1 MSDALLLEPPTE
13 EAFIANLHQRFK
25 RDLIYTYIGTV
36 VVSVNPYKKLALYC
50 PDVIQA
56 YEKCSMF
63 ELPPHIYALADN
75 AYTSLKDRN
84 QDQCVII
91 TGESGG
97 GKTEASKLV
106 MQYVAAVSG
115 RDEEVGAIKE
125 HILRSTPIL
134 EAFGNAKTHRNDN
147 SSRFGKY
154 MDIEFDFKGDPVGGV
169 ITNYL
174 LEKSR
179 VISHTQGE
187 RNFHFFYQLLSGAEV
202 HLLKSLKLQRNTEN
216 YSILKHSRCSQLESM
231 DDRSYFALTKRS
243 MEALGMSPSEVH
255 AVFQVV
261 AVVLKLGNVE
271 FQPRAN
277 IDDTES
283 CALLNEYELYEICE
297 LLRVDFAFLHSA
309 LTQKMVETRHDV
321 AVTDLSAN
329 EATYSKN
336 ALCKALYSRLFTW
349 LVSRINDSIRAK
361 RLGKRKCLGI
371 LDIYGFEVLEKNC
384 FEQFVINYCNEKLEQ
399 LFIVLTLKQEQEEYV
414 REGIQWEH
422 IDYFNNA
429 IICDLIEKNNHGILA
444 MLDEECL
451 RPGPATDE
459 SFLYKLTKVC
469 QDSPYFESKGCKNL
483 TGADVSLPPQCFRL
497 RHYAGAVTYSV
508 VGFIDKNNDHLY
520 RDLSQAMY
528 SCDHPLM
535 KVLFPEGNPKRTTLK
550 RPTTTATQ
558 FKISIGALVK
568 NLQAKTPNYVRCIK
582 PNELKQP
589 MIFEMALVQHQV
601 RYLGLMENLRVRRA
615 GFAFSQDYVEFLERY
630 KLLSVRTWPQWT
642 GLPAEGVTLLLRDL
656 PIHPSEYLFGRTK
669 IFIKSHRTVCELEE
683 FRRERLNEL
692 AILIQKTWRGY
703 VMRERF
709 LRMRESQVVLS
720 SNYKCWKARREF
732 LRKRQAATTIA
743 AYYRGWKARQEFERR
758 KNLLT
763 REEFHGVRQARKRE
777 CAARVLG
784 RSYRLYKRR
793 RYLLWLARNLPSD
806 SPADRSWPPAP
817 RFLQQTSHLLRKLH
831 HKWRCTRYKQ
841 KLDQTAR
848 NRMREKMT
856 ASIIFK
862 DNKASYPKS
871 VSHPF
876 RGDYVRLRQN
886 VKWKRLSDET
896 GDQYIVFADIISKIT
911 RSSGKCVQT
920 LFVVSTNAMLIMDQR
935 TLQIKYRIPV
945 TDIYRISLSP
955 FLDDIAVFHIRTTE
969 ATRKKGDFIFETG
982 HVIEIVTKLFLVIQ
996 NATGKAPEVNFSTE
1010 FEVNFGK
1017 DTGVLAFR
1025 CTSMGDHHPGQ
1036 IRIYRKGN
1044 RMEVLL

>member
-1 MSDALLLEPPTE
+1 MS
-13 EAFIANLHQRFK
+13 
-25 RDLIYTYIGTV
+25 
-36 VVSVNPYKKLALYC
+36 
-50 PDVIQA
+50 
-56 YEKCSMF
+56 
-63 ELPPHIYALADN
+63 
-75 AYTSLKDRN
+75 
-84 QDQCVII
+84 
-91 TGESGG
+91 
-97 GKTEASKLV
+97 
-106 MQYVAAVSG
+106 
-115 RDEEVGAIKE
+115 
-125 HILRSTPIL
+125 
-134 EAFGNAKTHRNDN
+134 
-147 SSRFGKY
+147 
-154 MDIEFDFKGDPVGGV
+154 
-169 ITNYL
+169 
-174 LEKSR
+174 
-179 VISHTQGE
+179 QG
-187 RNFHFFYQLLSGAEV
+187 
-202 HLLKSLKLQRNTEN
+202 
-216 YSILKHSRCSQLESM
+216 
-231 DDRSYFALTKRS
+231 
-243 MEALGMSPSEVH
+243 EVH

-309 LTQKMVETRHDV
+309 LTQKTVETRHEV
-321 AVTDLSAN
+321 AVADLSAN

-349 LVSRINDSIRAK
+349 LVGRINDSIRAK
-361 RLGKRKCLGI
+361 RLGRRKCLGI

-384 FEQFVINYCNEKLEQ
+384 FEQFVINYCNEKLQQ

-414 REGIQWEH
+414 REGLQWEH

-451 RPGPATDE
+451 RPGPASDE

-469 QDSPYFESKGCKNL
+469 QESPYFESKGCKNL
-483 TGADVSLPPQCFRL
+483 IGGATAADVSLPPQCFRL

-601 RYLGLMENLRVRRA
+601 RYLGLMENLKVRRA
-615 GFAFSQDYVEFLERY
+615 GFAFRQEYEAFLERY
-630 KLLSVRTWPQWT
+630 KLLSMRTWPHWT
-642 GLPAEGVTLLLRDL
+642 GLAAEGVTLLLRDL
-656 PIHPSEYLFGRTK
+656 PIHPSEYIFGRTK
-669 IFIKSHRTVCELEE
+669 LFIKNPRTVCELEE

-692 AILIQKTWRGY
+692 AILIQKTWRGF
-703 VMRERF
+703 VMREKF
-709 LRMRESQVVLS
+709 LRMRESQVILS
-720 SNYKCWKARREF
+720 SNYKC
-732 LRKRQAATTIA
+732 
-743 AYYRGWKARQEFERR
+743 WKARQEFERR
-758 KNLLT
+758 KNFVT
-763 REEFHGVRQARKRE
+763 REQFHGVRQAKRRDW
-777 CAARVLG
+777 AARVLG

-817 RFLQQTSHLLRKLH
+817 RFLLQTSHLLKKLH

-841 KLDQTAR
+841 RLDQTSR
-848 NRMREKMT
+848 NRMREKVT
-856 ASIIFK
+856 ASVLFK
-862 DNKASYPKS
+862 DKKASYPKS

-945 TDIYRISLSP
+945 TDIFRMSLSP

-969 ATRKKGDFIFETG
+969 ATSKKGDFIFETG

-996 NATGKAPEVNFSTE
+996 NATGKVPEVKISTE
-1010 FEVNFGK
+1010 FQVNFGK
-1017 DTGVLAFR
+1017 ETGVLAFR
-1025 CTSMGDHHPGQ
+1025 CSSSSEHHPGQ

>member
-1 MSDALLLEPPTE
+1 MNGGRRAGGETNKRSKRRGRQQRPSSSASARGVLSLDQEVGLSDALLLEPPTE

-91 TGESGG
+91 TGESGA

-125 HILRSTPIL
+125 HILRSTPVL
-134 EAFGNAKTHRNDN
+134 ED
-147 SSRFGKY
+147 
-154 MDIEFDFKGDPVGGV
+154 
-169 ITNYL
+169 L
-174 LEKSR
+174 LE
-179 VISHTQGE
+179 
-187 RNFHFFYQLLSGAEV
+187 
-202 HLLKSLKLQRNTEN
+202 
-216 YSILKHSRCSQLESM
+216 
-231 DDRSYFALTKRS
+231 KRS
-243 MEALGMSPSEVH
+243 MEALGLSQSEVH

-329 EATYSKN
+329 E
-336 ALCKALYSRLFTW
+336 
-349 LVSRINDSIRAK
+349 
-361 RLGKRKCLGI
+361 
-371 LDIYGFEVLEKNC
+371 
-384 FEQFVINYCNEKLEQ
+384 
-399 LFIVLTLKQEQEEYV
+399 
-414 REGIQWEH
+414 GIQWEH

-483 TGADVSLPPQCFRL
+483 TGAATDVSLPPQCFRL

-568 NLQAKTPNYVRCIK
+568 NLQAKTPNY

-601 RYLGLMENLRVRRA
+601 RYLGLLENLRVRRA
-615 GFAFSQDYVEFLERY
+615 GFAFRQDYVAFLERY

-642 GLPAEGVTLLLRDL
+642 GLPIEGVTLLLRDL
-656 PIHPSEYLFGRTK
+656 PIHPSEYVFGRTK

-683 FRRERLNEL
+683 FRRERLSEL
-692 AILIQKTWRGY
+692 AVLIQKTWRGY

-709 LRMRESQVVLS
+709 LRMRESQVILS
-720 SNYKCWKARREF
+720 SNYKCWK
-732 LRKRQAATTIA
+732 
-743 AYYRGWKARQEFERR
+743 
-758 KNLLT
+758 T

-784 RSYRLYKRR
+784 RSYRLYK
-793 RYLLWLARNLPSD
+793 
-806 SPADRSWPPAP
+806 
-817 RFLQQTSHLLRKLH
+817 
-831 HKWRCTRYKQ
+831 
-841 KLDQTAR
+841 
-848 NRMREKMT
+848 
-856 ASIIFK
+856 
-862 DNKASYPKS
+862 
-871 VSHPF
+871 VSGP
-876 RGDYVRLRQN
+876 
-886 VKWKRLSDET
+886 E
-896 GDQYIVFADIISKIT
+896 
-911 RSSGKCVQT
+911 
-920 LFVVSTNAMLIMDQR
+920 
-935 TLQIKYRIPV
+935 
-945 TDIYRISLSP
+945 
-955 FLDDIAVFHIRTTE
+955 
-969 ATRKKGDFIFETG
+969 RKKNNNNRHLRDCETY
-982 HVIEIVTKLFLVIQ
+982 L
-996 NATGKAPEVNFSTE
+996 
-1010 FEVNFGK
+1010 
-1017 DTGVLAFR
+1017 
-1025 CTSMGDHHPGQ
+1025 
-1036 IRIYRKGN
+1036 
-1044 RMEVLL
+1044 